1 MTLISVDELIS
12 DEERRHQER
21 HEHILFAIHRFQKD
35 LKLGDWDI
43 RYDSDWKP
51 KWSKDTSAR
60 SQVHEGQRVASISID
75 PEVTGG
81 NLDFH
86 VAHELA
92 HLVLLGLHQML
103 GQTAAKTGPGG
114 QAIIDWL
121 EQEVERTCNTI
132 AYALTGVTYE
142 PVGKWA
148 RKTYAPWV
156 A

>member
-1 MTLISVDELIS
+1 MDELIS
-12 DEERRHQER
+12 DEERRLQER
-21 HEHILFAIHRFQKD
+21 HEHILFAIHRFQRD

-43 RYDSDWKP
+43 RYDSEWRAKD
-51 KWSKDTSAR
+51 SKESSAR
-60 SQVHEGQRVASISID
+60 TRIHEGQRIASIRID
-75 PEVTGG
+75 PEVSGD
-81 NLDFH
+81 NIDFH

-121 EQEVERTCNTI
+121 EQEVERVCNTI

-148 RKTYAPWV
+148 KKTYAPWV